1 MPNVRSSWKLT
12 YDPSGTP
19 VVLLDIDDR
28 LASEIR
34 WGSTRG
40 AETVPLLDA
49 VAPFLRDSGNRAVSV
64 SFDRMEPKT
73 THAAL
78 CKAVMAR
85 LISHG
90 SLIKKPLKI
99 EAKGVA
105 ECYWLASACL
115 VPSVE
120 PGILVKG
127 SSEMATSYSL
137 VFASIAEV
145 ATADAPLAI
154 PAMSPADPGSLNTT
168 AFSPLDP
175 GDFEAVAFSPSDP
188 GDFEAPAFAP
198 ANPGDF
204 TFAGYSPSDP
214 GDGSA
219 PVVPGMMVAGTLTPD
234 ATGFLPRIA
243 DIDGKPAYGVGDFG
257 ETVFPSIILQWQT
270 TSGTAGRWV
279 MGYYPN
285 ISGGSAWATGIREFA
300 LQPTPNL
307 APDWAPGGAIA
318 GGATP
323 TGTPT
328 FTAV

>member
-1 MPNVRSSWKLT
+1 MSQVRSSWRLT
-12 YDPSGTP
+12 YDPAGTP

-40 AETVPLLDA
+40 GETVALLDSA
-49 VAPFLRDSGNRAVSV
+49 APFLRDSGNRAVSV
-64 SFDRMEPKT
+64 SFERMEPST

-90 SLIKKPLKI
+90 GLVKKPLKI

-105 ECYWLASACL
+105 ECHWLASACL
-115 VPSVE
+115 VPMVE

-127 SSEMATSYSL
+127 KAEMATRYSL

-145 ATADAPLAI
+145 DTELDPLEI
-154 PAMSPADPGSLNTT
+154 PAFTPADPGDFEETS
-168 AFSPLDP
+168 FSPADP
-175 GDFEAVAFSPSDP
+175 GDFEATSFTPADP
-188 GDFEAPAFAP
+188 GDLHAAAFTPAD
-198 ANPGDF
+198 PGDF
-204 TFAGYSPSDP
+204 TFAGFTPSDP
-214 GDGSA
+214 GDGTA
-219 PVVPGMMVAGTLTPD
+219 PTVPGMLVSGTLSPD
-234 ATGFLPRIA
+234 ATGFLPQIA
-243 DIDGKPAYGVGDFG
+243 DIGGKPAYGVGDFT
-257 ETVFPSIILQWQT
+257 TVFPSFIVQWQT
-270 TSGTAGRWV
+270 TTGTQGRWA

-285 ISGGSAWATGIREFA
+285 ISGGSAWLTGIREFA

-318 GGATP
+318 AGATP
-323 TGTPT
+323 TGTPV
-328 FTAV
+328 FTPIP